1 MLTIISRTLGQMQV
15 QYILELLG
23 TGFFAISG
31 ALVANQKSKP
41 DWFGV
46 TFIGFI
52 TSIGGGSIRDMLLGV
67 YPLVWVKD
75 PNFIYAIIIGIGLSS
90 IFFKSLLKLRKT
102 FFLFDSLGIAMF
114 TIIGTEKA
122 MQHHVSP
129 VIAAIMGMFSAVMGG
144 VLRDVLTNE
153 VPVIFRKEIYATA
166 CLAGA
171 IAYLLLDHFGADKN
185 ICMFV
190 PIGLI
195 LAIRIVAV
203 KFDLSLPK
211 FTKEA

>member
-1 MLTIISRTLGQMQV
+1 MSL

-31 ALVANQKSKP
+31 ALVANEKSKP

-52 TSIGGGSIRDMLLGV
+52 TSIGGGSLRDILIGS
-67 YPLVWVKD
+67 YPLAWVQDVWLM
-75 PNFIYAIIIGIGLSS
+75 YAILIGIV
-90 IFFKSLLKLRKT
+90 IASLFYDLLIRMRKNL
-102 FFLFDSLGIAMF
+102 FLFETLGIAMF

-122 MQHHVSP
+122 IRFGLNP
-129 VIAAIMGMFSAVMGG
+129 LIAAIMGMFSAVMGG

-153 VPVIFRKEIYATA
+153 VPVIFKKEIYATA

-171 IAYLLLDHFGADKN
+171 FVYLALSGSGCNREFSVIVSAIL
-185 ICMFV
+185 IFV
-190 PIGLI
+190 
-195 LAIRIVAV
+195 IRIVSV
-203 KFDLSLPK
+203 KRNLSLPK
-211 FTKEA
+211 FRRTIDYED